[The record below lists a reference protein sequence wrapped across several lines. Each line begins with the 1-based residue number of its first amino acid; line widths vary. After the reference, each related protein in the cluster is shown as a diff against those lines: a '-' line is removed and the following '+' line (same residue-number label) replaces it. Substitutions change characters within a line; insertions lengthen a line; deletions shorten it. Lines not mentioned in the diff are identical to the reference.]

1 METYR
6 MAEQSFSGSPIP
18 IAINKKKAITNTA
31 PFRTIPVI
39 TNHNFFDVIAKII
52 PSMECPVNTPMIHIK
67 LALDPLMIKKKIT
80 LIITVNMD
88 KNPVM
93 LFLLKFTIKHSFNK
107 LQHNKLVVNLLFR
120 YFGAFNCCS

>member
-6 MAEQSFSGSPIP
+6 MAEQSFSGSLIP
-18 IAINKKKAITNTA
+18 IASNRKKAITNTA

-39 TNHNFFDVIAKII
+39 TNHNFLDAIAKVI
-52 PSMECPVNTPMIHIK
+52 PSMESPVNTPMIHIK
-67 LALDPLMIKKKIT
+67 LALGPLIIEKKTT

-93 LFLLKFTIKHSFNK
+93 LFLLKFKIERSFNE
-107 LQHNKLVVNLLFR
+107 LQFTT
-120 YFGAFNCCS
+120 G